1 MHMNRINRLKLL
13 FLAMFTYSFSFAQIK
28 YEDLKIDTTITGFH
42 FAGDVH
48 GSKFF
53 TKNGPSDLSSL
64 NPSVFSILIEQN
76 ISLDEGKEQ
85 LEIFLRE
92 SKESGFK
99 ISNLIRKDTTLNG
112 NSAFYISY
120 EENLDEEG
128 YHSIYFNA
136 IVVKDETIIFFASAD
151 VDRGKYYEKF
161 KKTFFSISI

>member
-1 MHMNRINRLKLL
+1 MNRINRLKLL
-13 FLAMFTYSFSFAQIK
+13 FLAMFTYCFSFAQIK
-28 YEDLKIDTTITGFH
+28 YEDLKIDTTITGFR

-48 GSKFF
+48 DSKFF
-53 TKNGPSDLSSL
+53 TKNGPSDLTS
-64 NPSVFSILIEQN
+64 NNTSVFSILIGQN
-76 ISLDEGKEQ
+76 MSFNEGKKH
-85 LEIFLRE
+85 LENFLEE
-92 SKESGFK
+92 SKESGYK

-136 IVVKDETIIFFASAD
+136 IVVKDEIIIFFASAD